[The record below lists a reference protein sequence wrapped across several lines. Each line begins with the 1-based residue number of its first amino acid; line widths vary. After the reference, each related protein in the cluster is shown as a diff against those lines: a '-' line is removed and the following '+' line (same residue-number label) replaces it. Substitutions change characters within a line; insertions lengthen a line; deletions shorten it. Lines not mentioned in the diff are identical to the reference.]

1 MAVDF
6 SALNAVIEHMDH
18 VDYSAW
24 SEKNRDALYAR
35 YLELEP
41 RDREQYSFEEYM
53 QYMYED
59 HKAEYDT
66 TKPEEFVW
74 NQPRT

>member
-24 SEKNRDALYAR
+24 SEKNRDALHER
-35 YLELEP
+35 YMALEP
-41 RDREQYSFEEYM
+41 QYREQYSFEEYV

-59 HKAEYDT
+59 YKAEHDET
-66 TKPEEFVW
+66 EPEDFIW

>member
-6 SALNAVIEHMDH
+6 SALDAVIEHMDH

-24 SEKNRDALYAR
+24 SAKNRDALYAR
-35 YLELEP
+35 YLSMES
-41 RDREQYSFEEYM
+41 RFQEQYSFEEYV

-66 TKPEEFVW
+66 TEPEDFIW